1 MTAQAE
7 TESASGVMV
16 AAGAVETA
24 AELARV
30 VREATR
36 DLPFGA
42 EAPAF
47 LVALEDLA
55 ESDGDAR

>member
-1 MTAQAE
+1 MTARAE

-24 AELARV
+24 AELAQA

-36 DLPFGA
+36 DLPFGT

-55 ESDGDAR
+55 EPDGDAQ